1 MISTPLIASGTK
13 AQGRVNALRTI
24 DPVLCQL
31 APRPMHGRPAR
42 PTPHH
47 SSPSC
52 RVLSFCFLSLL
63 RFAPWL
69 SSLHLLSNPFLFE
82 SPLTHANLDL
92 AVDSIVDCL
101 VECFAPS
108 HLTPHTA
115 LASSSVCCKF
125 SLPLPGTQPLAFA
138 PQVCCLLSACA
149 TMSLVPSLSP
159 TALDQLSHLCC
170 VQIFFLAAD

>member
-1 MISTPLIASGTK
+1 
-13 AQGRVNALRTI
+13 
-24 DPVLCQL
+24 
-31 APRPMHGRPAR
+31 MHGRPAR

-115 LASSSVCCKF
+115 LASQLCMLQVFSPSPRYAATSLCSASLLFAVCLRHNV
-125 SLPLPGTQPLAFA
+125 S
-138 PQVCCLLSACA
+138 CA
-149 TMSLVPSLSP
+149 LSLSHSTRSAFSPLLCTNILSRGRLAGRWP
-159 TALDQLSHLCC
+159 TRRC
-170 VQIFFLAAD
+170 VRIFLLG